1 MTLLI
6 GASVLLI
13 TASAIALVSG
23 WVAAN
28 ESLIW
33 TSIVS
38 SVGAAVAPALA
49 FFHSRQE
56 AVAVQRRASTK
67 EAEQVARE
75 RLAADQEAAQKVIG
89 IPDTK
94 RFHRPNC
101 RYATSKGA
109 EETIK
114 AAARKAGMRPCG
126 ICKP

>member
-6 GASVLLI
+6 GSSVLLI
-13 TASAIALVSG
+13 AASAIALVFG

-38 SVGAAVAPALA
+38 SVGAGIALALA
-49 FFHSRQE
+49 FFRSRQE
-56 AVAVQRRASTK
+56 AVAVERRAS
-67 EAEQVARE
+67 ARE
-75 RLAADQEAAQKVIG
+75 AQAAAKERTAVEQEATQEVVG
-89 IPDTK
+89 ITDTK
-94 RFHRPNC
+94 RFHRTNC
-101 RYATSKGA
+101 RYSNSKGA
-109 EETIK
+109 QTMTK

>member
-1 MTLLI
+1 MTLLV
-6 GASVLLI
+6 GVSVLLI
-13 TASAIALVSG
+13 AASAIALVAG

-38 SVGAAVAPALA
+38 SVAAAVALALA
-49 FFHSRQE
+49 FFRSRQE
-56 AVAVQRRASTK
+56 ALAVQRRASAR
-67 EAEQVARE
+67 EVEQVASE
-75 RLAADQEAAQKVIG
+75 RLAADQEAEQEVVG

-109 EETIK
+109 YSLTK
-114 AAARKAGMRPCG
+114 GAARKDGMRPCE